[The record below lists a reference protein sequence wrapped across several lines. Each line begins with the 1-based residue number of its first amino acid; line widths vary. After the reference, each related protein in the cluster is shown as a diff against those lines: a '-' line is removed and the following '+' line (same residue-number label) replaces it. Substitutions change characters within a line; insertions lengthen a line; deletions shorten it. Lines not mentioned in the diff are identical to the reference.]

1 MISQAKCG
9 LLALGA
15 AVGIASVSRAQQADT
30 TKVHPLPPL
39 SVDAIR
45 ASSIAPPVATRSV
58 DSVVLRKAQACNVW
72 DLVRRVAGVEIHEQ
86 GQGPGFASDAVIRG
100 FTSDH
105 SSDVLLV
112 IDGVPVNLPLQGHVE
127 GYADWNILFPAAAAE
142 LRVIHGPASPLYGDF
157 AYGGVV
163 EVTTPATGS
172 GVGGALSGSSYGDA
186 SAWLRTGS
194 QSPRGGWL
202 LSGRFA
208 RNQGWR
214 EHDSNVL
221 GNGLLRGRRTFANG
235 GRLEGGVLF
244 YASDWDSPGF
254 VSLDDFQARRLKPAQ
269 DTTDGGHGWRSLAHL
284 RYTQLLTPHLGLAA
298 LGWLQGGRSTRFLNI
313 PEAGEELH
321 QSEER
326 DRRAALGGQL
336 QLTWHTR
343 AGEFNLGGA
352 GRWDDVGYRL
362 WTTVERVRQ
371 DGEDEFDGSFR
382 SGSFFAR
389 WRKLFGPV
397 QLDLGARGD
406 VLHYQRDDLL
416 DGGAHAA
423 RSVSLFSPKLGARY
437 LASSRVALLAS
448 LSRGF
453 RGSPGVIE
461 DPTRE
466 PQRSWAKELGIELY
480 PGTAQLRL
488 SLFRID
494 VQHEVIQDPVTR
506 EIVNAGASKRQG
518 IDFDAT
524 LPLGERVV
532 LTGSATFNDAD
543 IKDVELATT
552 SLVASRSGSLS
563 PAGGPLFHL
572 APLSPGDPVPGVS
585 RYLGR
590 AGLDLHAT
598 SRLTLGGLARW
609 NGPFTP
615 IGEPGVRTDGYFL
628 ADLSAS
634 WTFASRWSVDAELQN
649 LFNAKYP
656 EVRASGFLNPG
667 APRVLRVELRLH

>member
-1 MISQAKCG
+1 MVSQVKRT
-9 LLALGA
+9 LLAFSA
-15 AVGIASVSRAQQADT
+15 AVGVASPVGAQQPDT
-30 TKVHPLPPL
+30 TRGHPLPAL

-58 DSVVLRKAQACNVW
+58 DSLVLKKAQASNVW

-112 IDGVPVNLPLQGHVE
+112 IDGVPVNLPLHGHVE
-127 GYADWNILFPAAAAE
+127 GYADWNILFPAAAAQ

-163 EVTTPATGS
+163 EVTTAATGS

-194 QSPRGGWL
+194 ESDRGGWL
-202 LSGRFA
+202 LSGRFG
-208 RNQGWR
+208 RNEGWR
-214 EHDSNVL
+214 NHDSNVL
-221 GNGLLRGRRTFANG
+221 GNGLLRGRRSFGNG

-244 YASDWDSPGF
+244 YGSDWDSPGF
-254 VSLDDFQARRLKPAQ
+254 VSLDDFAADRVRTAA
-269 DTTDGGHGWRSLAHL
+269 DTTDGGHGWRSIAHL

-298 LGWLQGGRSTRFLNI
+298 LGWAQGGRGTRFLNI

-321 QSEER
+321 QSEEN

-343 AGEFNLGGA
+343 AGEFSLGGA

-362 WTTVERVRQ
+362 WTTRARVRQ
-371 DGEDEFDGSFR
+371 DGEDEFDGRFR
-382 SGSFFAR
+382 SGSLFGR

-406 VLHYQRDDLL
+406 VLHYERDDLL
-416 DGGAHAA
+416 AGGVHAA
-423 RSVSLFSPKLGARY
+423 HSFSVFSPKLGARY
-437 LASSRVALLAS
+437 LAGSHVALLAS

-461 DPTRE
+461 EPTRE

-480 PGTAQLRL
+480 PGSAELRL

-506 EIVNAGASKRQG
+506 EILNAGASRRQG
-518 IDFDAT
+518 IDADVAV
-524 LPLGERVV
+524 PIGERLL
-532 LTGSATFNDAD
+532 LTGSATFNDANL
-543 IKDVELATT
+543 KAESDVT
-552 SLVASRSGSLS
+552 ASITARRESEVSGR
-563 PAGGPLFHL
+563 APLFHL

-590 AGLDLHAT
+590 VGLDVRAT
-598 SRLTLGGLARW
+598 ARLTLGGLARW

-615 IGEPGVRTDGYFL
+615 IGEPGVRTDGYLL

-634 WTFASRWSVDAELQN
+634 WTLTPRWSVDAELQN

-667 APRVLRVELRLH
+667 APRVLRAELRLR